1 MTNKEQRLLIK
12 WEKLRYKIKKEHRK
26 SFSEDYEFQEDLFL
40 VENQYEEIEAEL
52 DYSIEKLIEL
62 ISRVEL
68 SRKTLKGLCSNEHDW
83 FDDVD
88 EEIMLEL
95 SSEINNELKD
105 LIKLVDSKKEDIW
118 DKVGYIVSNIEDIA
132 SNHRQNWH

>member
-1 MTNKEQRLLIK
+1 MTNKAQKLLTK

-26 SFSEDYEFQEDLFL
+26 SFSEDYAFQEDLFL

-68 SRKTLKGLCSNEHDW
+68 SRKTLKDLCSNEHDW
-83 FDDVD
+83 FDDVV

-105 LIKLVDSKKEDIW
+105 LIKLVDSK
-118 DKVGYIVSNIEDIA
+118 IEDIA